1 MLLHSFWERFKSDA
15 AVGET
20 CDFVTSE
27 DLAWR
32 VEFCKYFG
40 GGENEAAMKLRHD
53 SARTTRLTLSGVA

>member
-15 AVGET
+15 GVGET

-32 VEFCKYFG
+32 G
-40 GGENEAAMKLRHD
+40 
-53 SARTTRLTLSGVA
+53 